1 MVCTRCRQK
10 PFTGCQASRVFPI
23 NSASAVS
30 GNGSRKSG
38 RSVNF
43 ALYRPTIIG
52 QQRLNAGASLF
63 DIDATTISAINY
75 EVECLEITLG
85 QKIWK
90 YCVEMQLLRIT
101 KALLLILLPT
111 LTINASDEHESTI
124 AGLASLGKHEVAYQV
139 PLRVVATDPEGLKG

>member
-1 MVCTRCRQK
+1 M
-10 PFTGCQASRVFPI
+10 FPI
-23 NSASAVS
+23 SSASAVS

-38 RSVNF
+38 RSVNV

-90 YCVEMQLLRIT
+90 YCVEMQLLPVT
-101 KALLLILLPT
+101 KALLLILLTT
-111 LTINASDEHESTI
+111 LTITANDEHESTI
-124 AGLASLGKHEVAYQV
+124 AGLVSLGKHEVAYQV
-139 PLRVVATDPEGLKG
+139 PLRVVAADPEGVKG